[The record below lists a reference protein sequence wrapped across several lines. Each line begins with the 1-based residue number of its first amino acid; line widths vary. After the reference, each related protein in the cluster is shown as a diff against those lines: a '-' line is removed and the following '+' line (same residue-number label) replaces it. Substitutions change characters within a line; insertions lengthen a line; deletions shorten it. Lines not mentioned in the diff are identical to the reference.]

1 LTKFTTSDQVQLHYQ
16 DIGTGGALV
25 FMAGWAMDSSWWRHQ
40 LPLASRYRVVILDP
54 RAQGESEKVTRG
66 LRLGRQAQD
75 LRELLDRMELSDVTL
90 VAWSRSTSVALAYWE
105 LFGAHRLGRF
115 VFVGITPSMSKRPG
129 WEWGFMMDPAS
140 FQEQILADHE
150 KVVRQVIADLLL
162 ESPPLDEVEEMV
174 RTTMLT
180 PPLAGARMLEDHGII
195 DWRDMLD
202 TISIPTLVC
211 AGRYDRNAP
220 LPAAEYVSQSIP
232 QGELVVFEESAHA
245 PFYEEPDKFNDVL
258 TGFIEGTSPASEI
271 TPGSVSRGETAT
283 P

>member
-1 LTKFTTSDQVQLHYQ
+1 VPRFTTSDRVRLHYE
-16 DIGTGGALV
+16 DLGAGRPVV
-25 FMAGWAMDSSWWRHQ
+25 FTAGWAMDSTWWRHQ
-40 LPLASRYRVVILDP
+40 VPLASQYRIVILDP

-75 LRELLDRMELSDVTL
+75 LRELLDRLELEDVTL

-115 VFVGITPSMSKRPG
+115 VFIGITPSMSKRPD

-150 KVVRQVIADLLL
+150 RVVRQVIADLLL
-162 ESPPLDEVEEMV
+162 TSPPPDEVEEMV
-174 RTTMLT
+174 RSTMLT

-211 AGRYDRNAP
+211 VGRYDRNAP
-220 LPAAEYVSQSIP
+220 LPAAEHVSVSVPLGQ
-232 QGELVVFEESAHA
+232 LMVFEQSAHA
-245 PFYEEPDKFNDVL
+245 PFYEEPDRFNDVL
-258 TGFIEGTSPASEI
+258 TRFIDEAGPDTR
-271 TPGSVSRGETAT
+271 TPDGSR